1 MQRGAKMAKDKK
13 INGWSWN
20 LFLSDDEKLIA
31 TSNGRN
37 GIYVY
42 DLETLNPVLR
52 TKTVSYVGYV
62 AVSPDRKLVAAKNTS
77 GLLALIS
84 METGEELFR
93 NKMAESEG
101 YLMTFTD
108 DSKYVLD
115 LDHWGRTML
124 LDTENQFSILDEGF
138 KDKDGQTL
146 FSYLHY
152 DRFGRNIYKIV
163 DRGHGYKCAAAMV
176 TSADKD
182 HIDYKVIREFQGP
195 APDHLKGISFC
206 REQNYYLTSDKK
218 QIVVTDKD
226 FQETGRI
233 QMPFKDEEAYR
244 YIQKVLISPGEKYV
258 FISLGGTD
266 SALFELSSMK
276 LVREFEYGS
285 LADFKMIEDDRRYI
299 ISTWNGTYIG
309 EV

>member
-1 MQRGAKMAKDKK
+1 MAKDRK
-13 INGWSWN
+13 ISGWSWD
-20 LFLSDDEKLIA
+20 LFISDDEKLIA

-42 DLETLNPVLR
+42 DLETLKPVLM

-62 AVSPDRKLVAAKNTS
+62 AVSPDRKRVAAKNTS
-77 GLLALIS
+77 GLMALLS
-84 METGEELFR
+84 METGEEICR

-124 LDTENQFSILDEGF
+124 LDTENHFSMLDEGF
-138 KDKDGQTL
+138 QDKDGNTL

-152 DRFGRNIYKIV
+152 DRFSRNIYKIV

-176 TSADKD
+176 TPADKD
-182 HIDYKVIREFQGP
+182 HISYKVIREFQGP
-195 APDHLKGISFC
+195 APKHLMGISFC
-206 REQNYYLTSDKK
+206 KEKNYYLTSDKK
-218 QIVVTDKD
+218 QIVATDKN
-226 FQETGRI
+226 FQEIERI
-233 QMPFKDEEAYR
+233 PLPFKDEEAYR
-244 YIQKVLISPGEKYV
+244 YIRKVWVSPGEKYA
-258 FISLGGTD
+258 FISMGGTD

-276 LVREFEYGS
+276 LVREFEYEC
-285 LADFKMIEDDRRYI
+285 LADFKMIEKDSKYI
-299 ISTWNGTYIG
+299 ISTWLGTYIG
-309 EV
+309 NI

>member
-1 MQRGAKMAKDKK
+1 MAKDRK
-13 INGWSWN
+13 ISGWSWD
-20 LFLSDDEKLIA
+20 LFISDDEKLIA

-42 DLETLNPVLR
+42 DLETLKPVLM

-62 AVSPDRKLVAAKNTS
+62 AVSPDRKRVAAKNTS
-77 GLLALIS
+77 GLLALLS
-84 METGEELFR
+84 METGEEICR
-93 NKMAESEG
+93 NKMAEGEG

-124 LDTENQFSILDEGF
+124 LDTENHFSMLDEGF
-138 KDKDGQTL
+138 QDKDGNTL

-152 DRFGRNIYKIV
+152 DRFSRNIYKIV

-176 TSADKD
+176 TPADKD
-182 HIDYKVIREFQGP
+182 HISYKVIREFQGP
-195 APDHLKGISFC
+195 APNHLMGISFC
-206 REQNYYLTSDKK
+206 KEKNYYLTSDKK
-218 QIVVTDKD
+218 QIVAADKD
-226 FQETGRI
+226 FQEIERI
-233 QMPFKDEEAYR
+233 PLPFKDEEAYR
-244 YIQKVLISPGEKYV
+244 YIRKIWVSPGEKYA
-258 FISLGGTD
+258 FISMGGTD

-276 LVREFEYGS
+276 MVREFEYDS
-285 LADFKMIEDDRRYI
+285 IADFKMIEDDRRYI

-309 EV
+309 EM

>member
-1 MQRGAKMAKDKK
+1 MAKDRK
-13 INGWSWN
+13 ISGWSWD
-20 LFLSDDEKLIA
+20 LFISDDEKLIA

-42 DLETLNPVLR
+42 DLETLKPVLM

-62 AVSPDRKLVAAKNTS
+62 AVSPDRKRVAAKNTS
-77 GLLALIS
+77 GLMALLS
-84 METGEELFR
+84 METGEEICR

-124 LDTENQFSILDEGF
+124 LDTQNQFSMLDEGF
-138 KDKDGQTL
+138 KDKDGNTL

-152 DRFGRNIYKIV
+152 DRFSRNIYKIV

-176 TSADKD
+176 TPADKD
-182 HIDYKVIREFQGP
+182 HISYKVIREFQGP
-195 APDHLKGISFC
+195 APNHLMGISFC
-206 REQNYYLTSDKK
+206 KEKNYYLTSDKK
-218 QIVVTDKD
+218 QIVAADKD
-226 FQETGRI
+226 FQEIERI
-233 QMPFKDEEAYR
+233 PLPFKDEEAYR
-244 YIQKVLISPGEKYV
+244 YIRKIWVSPGEKYA
-258 FISLGGTD
+258 FISMGGTD

-276 LVREFEYGS
+276 LVREFEYDS
-285 LADFKMIEDDRRYI
+285 IADFKMIEKDSKYI
-299 ISTWNGTYIG
+299 ISTWLGTYIG
-309 EV
+309 NI

>member
-1 MQRGAKMAKDKK
+1 MAKDRK
-13 INGWSWN
+13 ISGWSWD
-20 LFLSDDEKLIA
+20 LFISDDEKLIA

-42 DLETLNPVLR
+42 DLETLKPVLK

-62 AVSPDRKLVAAKNTS
+62 AVSPDRKRVAAKNTS
-77 GLLALIS
+77 GLLALLS
-84 METGEELFR
+84 METGEEICR

-124 LDTENQFSILDEGF
+124 LDTENHFSMLDEGF
-138 KDKDGQTL
+138 QDKDGNTL

-152 DRFGRNIYKIV
+152 DRFSRNIYKIV

-176 TSADKD
+176 TPADKD
-182 HIDYKVIREFQGP
+182 HISYKVIREFQGP
-195 APDHLKGISFC
+195 APNHLMGISFC
-206 REQNYYLTSDKK
+206 KEKNYYLTSDKK
-218 QIVVTDKD
+218 QIVAADKD
-226 FQETGRI
+226 FQEIERI
-233 QMPFKDEEAYR
+233 PLPFKDEEAYR
-244 YIQKVLISPGEKYV
+244 YIRKIWVSPGEKYA
-258 FISLGGTD
+258 FISMGGTD

-276 LVREFEYGS
+276 LVREFEYDS
-285 LADFKMIEDDRRYI
+285 MADFKMIEKDSKYI
-299 ISTWNGTYIG
+299 ISTWLGTYIG
-309 EV
+309 NI

>member
-1 MQRGAKMAKDKK
+1 MEKDKK
-13 INGWSWN
+13 INGWSWD
-20 LFLSDDEKLIA
+20 LFISDDEKLIA

-42 DLETLNPVLR
+42 DLETLKPVLK

-62 AVSPDRKLVAAKNTS
+62 AVSPDRKRVAAKNTS
-77 GLLALIS
+77 GLLALLS
-84 METGEELFR
+84 METGEEICR

-124 LDTENQFSILDEGF
+124 LDTQNQFSMLDEGF
-138 KDKDGQTL
+138 KDKDGNTL

-152 DRFGRNIYKIV
+152 DRFSRNIYKIV

-176 TSADKD
+176 TPADKD
-182 HIDYKVIREFQGP
+182 HISYKVIREFQGP
-195 APDHLKGISFC
+195 APNHLMGISFC
-206 REQNYYLTSDKK
+206 KEKNYYLTSDKK
-218 QIVVTDKD
+218 QIVATDKN
-226 FQETGRI
+226 FQEIERI
-233 QMPFKDEEAYR
+233 PLPFKDEEAYR
-244 YIQKVLISPGEKYV
+244 YIRKIWVSPGEKYA
-258 FISLGGTD
+258 FISMGGTD

-276 LVREFEYGS
+276 LVREFEYDS
-285 LADFKMIEDDRRYI
+285 MADFKMIEKDSKYI
-299 ISTWNGTYIG
+299 ISTWLGTYIG
-309 EV
+309 NI

>member
-1 MQRGAKMAKDKK
+1 MAKDKK
-13 INGWSWN
+13 INGWSWD
-20 LFLSDDEKLIA
+20 LFISDDEKLIA

-42 DLETLNPVLR
+42 DLETLKPVLM

-62 AVSPDRKLVAAKNTS
+62 AVSPDRKRVAAKNTS
-77 GLLALIS
+77 GLLALLS
-84 METGEELFR
+84 METGEEICR

-124 LDTENQFSILDEGF
+124 LDTQNQFSMLDEGF
-138 KDKDGQTL
+138 KDKDGNTL

-152 DRFGRNIYKIV
+152 DRFSRNIYKIV

-176 TSADKD
+176 TPADKD
-182 HIDYKVIREFQGP
+182 HISYKVIREFQGP
-195 APDHLKGISFC
+195 APNHLMGISFC
-206 REQNYYLTSDKK
+206 KEKNYYLTSDKK
-218 QIVVTDKD
+218 QIVAADKD
-226 FQETGRI
+226 FQEIERI
-233 QMPFKDEEAYR
+233 PLPFKDEEAYR
-244 YIQKVLISPGEKYV
+244 YIRKIWVSPGEKYA
-258 FISLGGTD
+258 FISMGGTD

-276 LVREFEYGS
+276 LVREFEYDS
-285 LADFKMIEDDRRYI
+285 MADFKMIEKDSKYI
-299 ISTWNGTYIG
+299 ISTWLGTYIG
-309 EV
+309 NI

>member
-1 MQRGAKMAKDKK
+1 MAKDRE
-13 INGWSWN
+13 ISGWSWD
-20 LFLSDDEKLIA
+20 LFISDDEKLLA
-31 TSNGRN
+31 MSNGRN

-42 DLETLNPVLR
+42 DLETLKPVLK

-62 AVSPDRKLVAAKNTS
+62 AVSPDRKRVAAKNTS
-77 GLLALIS
+77 GLLALLS
-84 METGEELFR
+84 METGEEICR

-124 LDTENQFSILDEGF
+124 LDTENHFSMLDEGF
-138 KDKDGQTL
+138 QDKDGNTL

-152 DRFGRNIYKIV
+152 DRFSRNIYKIV

-176 TSADKD
+176 TPAHKD
-182 HIDYKVIREFQGP
+182 HISYKVIREFQGP
-195 APDHLKGISFC
+195 APNHLMGISFC
-206 REQNYYLTSDKK
+206 KEKNYYLTSDKK
-218 QIVVTDKD
+218 QIVATDKN
-226 FQETGRI
+226 FQEIERI
-233 QMPFKDEEAYR
+233 PLPFKDEEAYR
-244 YIQKVLISPGEKYV
+244 YIRKIWVSPGEKYA
-258 FISLGGTD
+258 FISMGGTD

-276 LVREFEYGS
+276 MVREFEYDS
-285 LADFKMIEDDRRYI
+285 IADFKMIEDDRRYI

-309 EV
+309 EM

>member
-1 MQRGAKMAKDKK
+1 MAKDRK
-13 INGWSWN
+13 ISGWSWD
-20 LFLSDDEKLIA
+20 LFISDDEKLIA

-42 DLETLNPVLR
+42 DLETLKPVLM

-62 AVSPDRKLVAAKNTS
+62 AVSPDRKRVAAKNTS
-77 GLLALIS
+77 GLLALLS
-84 METGEELFR
+84 METGEEICR

-124 LDTENQFSILDEGF
+124 LDTENHFSMLDEGF
-138 KDKDGQTL
+138 QDKDGNTL

-152 DRFGRNIYKIV
+152 DRFSRNIYKIV

-176 TSADKD
+176 TPADKD
-182 HIDYKVIREFQGP
+182 HISYKVIREFQGP
-195 APDHLKGISFC
+195 APNHLMGISFC
-206 REQNYYLTSDKK
+206 KEKNYYLTSDKK
-218 QIVVTDKD
+218 QIVAADKD
-226 FQETGRI
+226 FQEIERI
-233 QMPFKDEEAYR
+233 PLPFKDEEAYR
-244 YIQKVLISPGEKYV
+244 YIRKIWVSPGEKYA
-258 FISLGGTD
+258 FISMGGTD

-276 LVREFEYGS
+276 LVREFEYDS
-285 LADFKMIEDDRRYI
+285 MADFKMIEKDSKYI
-299 ISTWNGTYIG
+299 ISTWLGTYIG
-309 EV
+309 NI

>member
-1 MQRGAKMAKDKK
+1 MAKDRK
-13 INGWSWN
+13 ISGWSWD
-20 LFLSDDEKLIA
+20 LFISDDEKLIA

-42 DLETLNPVLR
+42 DLETLKPVLK

-62 AVSPDRKLVAAKNTS
+62 AVSPDRKRVAAKNTS
-77 GLLALIS
+77 GLMALIS
-84 METGEELFR
+84 METGEEICR

-124 LDTENQFSILDEGF
+124 LDTQNQFSMLDEGF
-138 KDKDGQTL
+138 KDKDGNTL

-152 DRFGRNIYKIV
+152 DRFSRNIYKIV

-176 TSADKD
+176 TPAHKD
-182 HIDYKVIREFQGP
+182 HISYKVIREFQGP
-195 APDHLKGISFC
+195 APNHLMGISFC
-206 REQNYYLTSDKK
+206 KEKNYYLTSDKK
-218 QIVVTDKD
+218 QIVATDKN
-226 FQETGRI
+226 FQEIERI
-233 QMPFKDEEAYR
+233 PLPFKDEEAYR
-244 YIQKVLISPGEKYV
+244 YIRKIWVSPGEKYA
-258 FISLGGTD
+258 FISMGGTD

-276 LVREFEYGS
+276 LVREFEYDS
-285 LADFKMIEDDRRYI
+285 MADFKMIEKDSKYI
-299 ISTWNGTYIG
+299 ISTWLGTYIG
-309 EV
+309 NI

>member
-1 MQRGAKMAKDKK
+1 MAKDKK
-13 INGWSWN
+13 INGWSWD
-20 LFLSDDEKLIA
+20 LFISDDEKLIA

-42 DLETLNPVLR
+42 DLETLKPVLM

-62 AVSPDRKLVAAKNTS
+62 AVSPDRKRVAAKNTS
-77 GLLALIS
+77 GLMALLS
-84 METGEELFR
+84 METGEEICR

-124 LDTENQFSILDEGF
+124 LDTENHFSMLDEGF
-138 KDKDGQTL
+138 QDKDGNTL

-152 DRFGRNIYKIV
+152 DRFSRNIYKIV

-176 TSADKD
+176 TPADKD
-182 HIDYKVIREFQGP
+182 HISYKVIREFQGP
-195 APDHLKGISFC
+195 APNHLMGISFC
-206 REQNYYLTSDKK
+206 KEKNYYLTSDKK
-218 QIVVTDKD
+218 QIVATDKN
-226 FQETGRI
+226 FQEIERI
-233 QMPFKDEEAYR
+233 PLPFKDEEAYR
-244 YIQKVLISPGEKYV
+244 YIRKIWVSPGEKYA
-258 FISLGGTD
+258 FISMGGTD

-276 LVREFEYGS
+276 LVREFEYDS
-285 LADFKMIEDDRRYI
+285 MADFKMIEKDSKYI
-299 ISTWNGTYIG
+299 ISTWLGTYIG
-309 EV
+309 NI

>member
-1 MQRGAKMAKDKK
+1 MAKDKK
-13 INGWSWN
+13 INGWSWD
-20 LFLSDDEKLIA
+20 LFISDDEKLIA

-42 DLETLNPVLR
+42 DLETLKPVLK

-62 AVSPDRKLVAAKNTS
+62 AVSPDRKRVAAKNTS
-77 GLLALIS
+77 GLMALLS
-84 METGEELFR
+84 METGEEICR

-124 LDTENQFSILDEGF
+124 LDTENHFSMLDEGF
-138 KDKDGQTL
+138 QDKDGNTL

-152 DRFGRNIYKIV
+152 DRFSRNIYKIV

-176 TSADKD
+176 TPADKD
-182 HIDYKVIREFQGP
+182 HISYKVIREFQGP
-195 APDHLKGISFC
+195 APNHLMGISFC
-206 REQNYYLTSDKK
+206 KEKNYYLTSDKK
-218 QIVVTDKD
+218 QIVATDKN
-226 FQETGRI
+226 FQEIERI
-233 QMPFKDEEAYR
+233 PLPFKDEEAYR
-244 YIQKVLISPGEKYV
+244 YIRKIWVSPGEKYA
-258 FISLGGTD
+258 FISMGGTD

-276 LVREFEYGS
+276 LVREFEYDS
-285 LADFKMIEDDRRYI
+285 MADFKMIEKDSKYI
-299 ISTWNGTYIG
+299 ISTWLGTYIG
-309 EV
+309 NI